1 MERKIIFTGPVGSGK
16 TTAISAISDIEVV
29 KSEAKA
35 TDDVAQRKAT
45 TTVAM
50 DYGVLNLDGGESLH
64 LYGTPGQDRFSFM
77 WDILCK
83 GGMGLVVMLD
93 SARPDPLA
101 DLDFYLDSFKQFI
114 KDCGCHPVIV
124 IGVTRMDIKGSG
136 LSLRQYSDHL
146 QAKGMIVPVF
156 EVDARE
162 RKDVKRLLL
171 AMLALLDP
179 TATR

>member
-1 MERKIIFTGPVGSGK
+1 MENKIIFTGPVGSGK
-16 TTAISAISDIEVV
+16 TTAIGSISDIEVV

-35 TDDVAQRKAT
+35 TDDVAVRKAS

-77 WDILCK
+77 WEILCK
-83 GGMGLVVMLD
+83 GGMGLVIMLD

-114 KDCGCHPVIV
+114 KNCGHAVV
-124 IGVTRMDIKGSG
+124 VGVTRMEIEGSG
-136 LSLRQYSDHL
+136 LSLHDYRKRMSD
-146 QAKGMIVPVF
+146 KGMTVPVF

-162 RKDVKRLLL
+162 REDVKRLML

-179 TATR
+179 STMRKN